1 MCRASI
7 NFYQAQTSGKVNK
20 TVLLGIHISSSRVR
34 ASIKERNKSNK
45 NIIKSRFRNKQNTL
59 TSSSFSY
66 FNYFERN
73 KRENSYLKKSII
85 NKKFSLLF
93 FALYILHTDSC
104 LCMCCRKTSGKLPNS
119 PLCQCIC
126 ADCWVIYESFR
137 NFLPKAFRS
146 FRCVRVDV
154 MKLIHLASVRT
165 EILPVGENERG
176 KTAAHEKMCVN
187 DVEKSWKCKSTK
199 EWNQCK

>member
-73 KRENSYLKKSII
+73 KRENFYLKKVSTA
-85 NKKFSLLF
+85 KSFLRFSLHF
-93 FALYILHTDSC
+93 TFCT
-104 LCMCCRKTSGKLPNS
+104 P
-119 PLCQCIC
+119 
-126 ADCWVIYESFR
+126 
-137 NFLPKAFRS
+137 
-146 FRCVRVDV
+146 
-154 MKLIHLASVRT
+154 
-165 EILPVGENERG
+165 
-176 KTAAHEKMCVN
+176 TAACVC
-187 DVEKSWKCKSTK
+187 VVGKRRESSRIRHCVSVSVLTVG
-199 EWNQCK
+199 